1 MTTQVRILLGSILL
15 LTAAM
20 ASAQT
25 LRVAVK
31 VPFSFVAGSQ
41 SLPAGDYTIELNR
54 ERNIVV
60 LRAGDRFGDVKA
72 TITATGSELTA
83 TPDKSYAIF
92 QGYGGHYFLA
102 EIWRQGA
109 GQVLTPGKLEQ
120 ELARNRSTEQKV
132 NLSARLSAQ

>member
-1 MTTQVRILLGSILL
+1 MTTQIRILLASILL

-20 ASAQT
+20 ASAQAQ
-25 LRVAVK
+25 RVAVK

-41 SLPAGDYTIELNR
+41 SLPAGDYCIELNR
-54 ERNIVV
+54 ERNIVT
-60 LRAGDRFGDVKA
+60 LRSGDRFGEVTA
-72 TITATGSELTA
+72 TITATSNELTA

-109 GQVLTPGKLEQ
+109 GQVLTQGKLEQ

-132 NLSARLSAQ
+132 KLVAQLSPR